1 MVWKRLLQKVN
12 DVMDIFIHIM
22 PSCLARQNHCPGAER
37 STSWHCIASR
47 WGITCQGA
55 GWWSRSPHTP
65 CFWPGLQQSA
75 LLESRRWSE
84 AHPVSP
90 SQMVRTLTPADY
102 RLQLYPWA
110 FFWQLC
116 SGKPLPLRKVEKIKP
131 FGHSKAPKNRNNAT
145 FWPFSPTWGIWPI
158 W

>member
-1 MVWKRLLQKVN
+1 MKKW
-12 DVMDIFIHIM
+12 IFSFTLCHQ
-22 PSCLARQNHCPGAER
+22 RQNHSPGAER

-65 CFWPGLQQSA
+65 CFWPWLQQSA
-75 LLESRRWSE
+75 LLESWRWSE